1 MSVTITNLVGSIG
14 SFESGTWL
22 LTTAEKAYT
31 YISTARK
38 KYGSNSL
45 QMKGD
50 TSVFERTYTLHN
62 SDGVMQLTLVPAHK
76 YYVRVETY
84 QEEATGSTDIYW
96 PIAEPSMLA
105 GQSGPAGQ
113 WNVCSAVVD
122 RSSFAAGSYEMR
134 IDYNNANTAGA
145 MWFDGLMLVDLTD
158 AFGAGYEPTAAWC
171 DANIPFTDST
181 ADVPEPVPKAP
192 TGLMVAAESKDG
204 VTLAWDAAKWAEGY
218 KVYQNGTLLA
228 TVPGRTTVMVQPT
241 VYGKVTL
248 TVSAYNSAG
257 ESAQSTA
264 VAVTTR
270 MYLIT
275 DRTAADLARWQE
287 LHAKGYSGLTAAEK
301 IEWAQAEMRGAYNVS
316 DLNRVG
322 NAIVYLRDRIN
333 NYGYAVNVTPK
344 TDWKTGDKPT
354 AAQLQKYLADVST
367 IRGAVGELS
376 SLPEVPT
383 RIYPSATG
391 KSDGLTVEKANDI
404 ERMLSQLD
412 SAITKMLSS
421 WWGCGE
427 IGCGE
432 V

>member
-22 LTTAEKAYT
+22 LTTAEKAYVH
-31 YISTARK
+31 IVSDHV
-38 KYGSNSL
+38 KYGASSL
-45 QMKGD
+45 RITGD
-50 TSVFERTYTLHN
+50 TAEFERTYTLRN
-62 SDGVMQLTLVPAHK
+62 SGGVVKPTLDPTHK

-113 WNVCSAVVD
+113 WNVCSAVAD
-122 RSSFAAGSYEMR
+122 RISFAAGSYEMR
-134 IDYNNANTAGA
+134 IDYNNANTAGR

-158 AFGAGYEPTAAWC
+158 AFGSGYEPTAAWC

-181 ADVPEPVPKAP
+181 ASVPDPAPKAP

-218 KVYQNGTLLA
+218 KVYQDGTLLA

-241 VYGKVTL
+241 VYGRVLL

-264 VAVTTR
+264 VSVITQ

-287 LHAKGYSGLTAAEK
+287 LHVKGYSGLTAAEK

-322 NAIVYLRDRIN
+322 NAIVYLRDRLR
-333 NYGYAVNVTPK
+333 NYGYSVNVTPK
-344 TDWKTGDKPT
+344 TNWAITDAPT
-354 AAQLQKYLADVST
+354 VAQLKKYLADVSA

-376 SLPEVPT
+376 SLPEVPV
-383 RIYPSATG
+383 RIYPSGAG
-391 KSDGLTVEKANDI
+391 KSDGLTIEKANDI

>member
-14 SFESGTWL
+14 SFESGTWN

-31 YISTARK
+31 YIATAQA

-50 TSVFERTYTLHN
+50 TSVFERTYTLRN
-62 SDGVMQLTLVPAHK
+62 SGGVVKPRLDPTHK

-84 QEEATGSTDIYW
+84 QEETTGSTDIYW

-113 WNVCSAVVD
+113 WNVCSTVVD
-122 RSSFAAGSYEMR
+122 RSSFSAGSYEMR
-134 IDYNNANTAGA
+134 IDYNNANTAGT

-158 AFGAGYEPTAAWC
+158 AFGAGYEPAAAWC
-171 DANIPFTDST
+171 DANIPFTDGT

-192 TGLMVAAESKDG
+192 TGLTVAEESKNG
-204 VTLAWDAAKWAEGY
+204 VTLAWNAAKWAEGY
-218 KVYQNGTLLA
+218 KVYQDGTLLA

-241 VYGKVTL
+241 VYGRVLL
-248 TVSAYNSAG
+248 TVSAYNAAG

-264 VAVTTR
+264 VSVTTR

-275 DRTAADLARWQE
+275 DRTAADLARWQA

-333 NYGYAVNVTPK
+333 NYGYSVNVTPK

-354 AAQLQKYLADVST
+354 ATQLQKYLADVST

>member
-14 SFESGTWL
+14 SFESGTWKL
-22 LTTAEKAYT
+22 STDEKAYT
-31 YISTARK
+31 NIATARV

-45 QMKGD
+45 RMKGD
-50 TSVFERTYTLHN
+50 PSVFERTYTLRN
-62 SDGVMQLTLVPAHK
+62 SGGVVKPTLDPTHK

-113 WNVCSAVVD
+113 WNICSAVAD

-134 IDYNNANTAGA
+134 IDYNNANTAGI

-158 AFGAGYEPTAAWC
+158 AFGSGYEPTAAWC
-171 DANIPFTDST
+171 DANIPFTDGT

-192 TGLMVAAESKDG
+192 TGLTVAEESKNG
-204 VTLAWDAAKWAEGY
+204 VTLAWNAAKWAEGY
-218 KVYQNGTLLA
+218 KVYQDGTLLA

-241 VYGKVTL
+241 VYGRVLL

-264 VAVTTR
+264 VSVITQ

-301 IEWAQAEMRGAYNVS
+301 IEWAKAEMRGAYNVS

>member
-14 SFESGTWL
+14 SFESGTWN

-31 YISTARK
+31 YIATARA

-50 TSVFERTYTLHN
+50 TSVFERTYTLRN
-62 SDGVMQLTLVPAHK
+62 SGGVVKPRLDPTHK

-113 WNVCSAVVD
+113 WNVCSVVVD

-134 IDYNNANTAGA
+134 LDYNNANTAGT
-145 MWFDGLMLVDLTD
+145 MWFDGLVLVDLTD

-192 TGLMVAAESKDG
+192 TGLMVAEESKDG

-218 KVYQNGTLLA
+218 KVYQDGTLLA

-241 VYGKVTL
+241 VYGKVML

-257 ESAQSTA
+257 ESVQSTA
-264 VAVTTR
+264 VSVITQ

-287 LHAKGYSGLTAAEK
+287 LHVKGYSGLTAAEK

-354 AAQLQKYLADVST
+354 AAQLQKYLSDLRI
-367 IRGAVGELS
+367 IRGAVGNLAEL
-376 SLPEVPT
+376 PAVPG
-383 RIYPSATG
+383 RIYPSAASKG
-391 KSDGLTVEKANDI
+391 DGLTIEKANDI
-404 ERMLSQLD
+404 ERILQVLD
-412 SAITKMLSS
+412 EAITKMLTS

>member
-22 LTTAEKAYT
+22 LTTAEKAYVH
-31 YISTARK
+31 IVSDHV
-38 KYGSNSL
+38 KYGANSL
-45 QMKGD
+45 RITGD
-50 TSVFERTYTLHN
+50 TAEFERTYTLRN
-62 SDGVMQLTLVPAHK
+62 SGGVVQPTLVPAHK

-105 GQSGPAGQ
+105 GHSGPAGQ
-113 WNVCSAVVD
+113 WNICSTVVD

-134 IDYNNANTAGA
+134 IDYNNANTAGT

-181 ADVPEPVPKAP
+181 ASVPDPAPKAP
-192 TGLMVAAESKDG
+192 TGLMVAEGSKDG

-218 KVYQNGTLLA
+218 KVYQDGTLLA

-241 VYGKVTL
+241 VYGKVML

-264 VAVTTR
+264 VSVTTQ

-275 DRTAADLARWQE
+275 DRTAADLARWQA

-333 NYGYAVNVTPK
+333 NYGYSVNVTPK

-354 AAQLQKYLADVST
+354 ATQLQKYLADLRI
-367 IRGAVGELS
+367 IRGAVGNLAEL
-376 SLPEVPT
+376 PAVPG
-383 RIYPSATG
+383 RIYPSAAG
-391 KSDGLTVEKANDI
+391 KGDGLTIEKANDI
-404 ERMLSQLD
+404 ERILQVLD
-412 SAITKMLSS
+412 EAITKMLTS

>member
-22 LTTAEKAYT
+22 LTTAEKAYVH
-31 YISTARK
+31 IVSDHV
-38 KYGSNSL
+38 KYGASSL
-45 QMKGD
+45 RIMGD
-50 TSVFERTYTLHN
+50 TAEFERTYTLRN
-62 SDGVMQLTLVPAHK
+62 SGGVVKPTLDPTHK

-113 WNVCSAVVD
+113 WNVCSAVAD

-134 IDYNNANTAGA
+134 IDYNNANTAGR

-171 DANIPFTDST
+171 DANIPFTAST

-218 KVYQNGTLLA
+218 KVYQDGTLLA

-241 VYGKVTL
+241 VYGRVLL

-264 VAVTTR
+264 VSVITQ

-322 NAIVYLRDRIN
+322 NAIVYLRDRLR
-333 NYGYAVNVTPK
+333 NYGYSLNVTPK
-344 TDWKTGDKPT
+344 TNWAITDAPT
-354 AAQLQKYLADVST
+354 VAQLKKYLADVSA

-376 SLPEVPT
+376 SLPEVPV
-383 RIYPSATG
+383 RIYPSGTE
-391 KSDGLTVEKANDI
+391 KSDGLTIEKANDI

-421 WWGCGE
+421 WWGCSE

>member
-14 SFESGTWL
+14 SFESGTWN

-31 YISTARK
+31 YIATARA

-50 TSVFERTYTLHN
+50 TSVFERTYTLRN
-62 SDGVMQLTLVPAHK
+62 SGGVVKPTLVPTHK

-113 WNVCSAVVD
+113 WNVCSTVVD
-122 RSSFAAGSYEMR
+122 RSSFSAGSYEMR
-134 IDYNNANTAGA
+134 IDYNNANTAGT

-181 ADVPEPVPKAP
+181 ASVPDPAPKAP
-192 TGLMVAAESKDG
+192 TGLMVAEESKDG

-218 KVYQNGTLLA
+218 KVYQDGTLLA

-241 VYGKVTL
+241 VYGKVML

-257 ESAQSTA
+257 ESVQSTA
-264 VAVTTR
+264 VSVITQ

-344 TDWKTGDKPT
+344 ADWKTGDKPT